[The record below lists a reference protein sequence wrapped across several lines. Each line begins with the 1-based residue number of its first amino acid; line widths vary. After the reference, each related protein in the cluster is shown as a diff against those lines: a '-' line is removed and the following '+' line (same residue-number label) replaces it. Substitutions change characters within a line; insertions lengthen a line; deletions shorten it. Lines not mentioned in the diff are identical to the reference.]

1 MLNNYL
7 YFEYF
12 FIMIEK
18 TIELTDERTEEDASK
33 LVIFYN

>member
-7 YFEYF
+7 YFKYF
-12 FIMIEK
+12 FVIYEK
-18 TIELTDERTEEDASK
+18 QIELIDDRTEEDASK

>member
-7 YFEYF
+7 YSEYF
-12 FIMIEK
+12 FCYDWK
-18 TIELTDERTEEDASK
+18 QNWADHDRTEEDACK